1 MKNITT
7 TTKFDCEC
15 VFSSDIQLIGS
26 NRLQPLSRSNIFQD
40 QRCQNH
46 SAKNLEMCKN

>member
-7 TTKFDCEC
+7 TTKFDSEC